1 MTSTKRSALLVAP
14 LFALLFGTVA
24 GQAQLSQKRSLSLE
38 GAKKI
43 AAAAEAEAA
52 KNKWTMV
59 ITVLDDGG
67 NIVYLE
73 RMDDTQIGSVSVA
86 IDKAR
91 SAVNF
96 KRPTKAF
103 EDQLAG
109 GRTAILKLPGALPVE
124 GGIPLMID
132 GKVIGAIGVSGGT
145 SAQDGQ
151 VAAVGVEVFNK
162 MAK

>member
-1 MTSTKRSALLVAP
+1 MTHKPILAVLLILA
-14 LFALLFGTVA
+14 GTFS
-24 GQAQLSQKRSLSLE
+24 GHAQLAQKRSLTLE
-38 GAKKI
+38 AAKKI

-73 RMDDTQIGSVSVA
+73 RMDETQIGSINVA
-86 IDKAR
+86 VDKAK

-96 KRPTKAF
+96 KRPTKTF
-103 EDQLAG
+103 EDQVAG
-109 GRTAILKLPGALPVE
+109 GRNVILKLPGALPVE

-132 GKVIGAIGVSGGT
+132 GKLVGAIGVSGGT

-151 VAAVGVEVFNK
+151 VAAVGVAVFAQ